1 MVKTLFS
8 IIIVY
13 LYIYIYIYITIFQ
26 ILPGIMNEDAG
37 IRNMAVRSLGMC
49 CLLNKD
55 LVLVHLPLFMQ
66 VQKLNIK
73 VMRING

>member
-1 MVKTLFS
+1 MVKTLFYYHC
-8 IIIVY
+8 VF
-13 LYIYIYIYITIFQ
+13 IYIYIYITIFQ

-66 VQKLNIK
+66 VQQLNIK